1 MHNKQLVYVGFAFSH
16 HGKHS
21 GYNQIRDYVNYDR
34 FIDCQKSFNWIV
46 WLRRNR
52 NVLTRLYFKIFGSR
66 LWMVELKLIWLSL
79 FNPAKYIFH
88 IIYGENIFKYL
99 GYFKQQNMIVLT
111 LHQPPSFFESRKDS
125 QLRALRHAD
134 KLIVMSK
141 EMEDYFKVQ
150 FPSKP
155 VMFIPHGVDTKYFK
169 PCGVKYNQILMI
181 GNWLRDFVFAA
192 RLFTLLKTRR
202 PDIEVIVLTSMQNH
216 HYFQNVPVKLL
227 SSVTDEELLKLYQT
241 SKILFLPLTSFTAN
255 NALLEACSAG
265 CQVLISTDKLNH
277 LSDSQAPVR
286 FIERELEDAYNEIL
300 HILAEYSSSIESYN
314 REYVR
319 NNFDWRIIG
328 NQTSL
333 FIWC

>member
-1 MHNKQLVYVGFAFSH
+1 MRSKQLVYVGFAFSH

-21 GYNQIRDYVNYDR
+21 GYNQIREYVNYDK
-34 FIDCQKSFNWIV
+34 FIDCQKSFDRIG

-88 IIYGENIFKYL
+88 IIYGENIYKYL
-99 GYFKQQNMIVLT
+99 GYFKRKNKIVLT
-111 LHQPPSFFESRKDS
+111 LHQPPSFFENKSGA
-125 QLRALRHAD
+125 QLRALKQAD

-141 EMEDYFKVQ
+141 EMEDYFKLE

-155 VMFIPHGVDTKYFK
+155 VMFIPHGVDTEYFK
-169 PCGVKYNQILMI
+169 PCGIKGNQILMV
-181 GNWLRDFVFAA
+181 GNWLRDFLFAA
-192 RLFTLLKTRR
+192 QFFTLLKARR
-202 PDIEVIVLTSMQNH
+202 PEIDIIVLTSEQT
-216 HYFQNVPVKLL
+216 HYHLHDVPVKLL
-227 SSVTDEELLKLYQT
+227 SSVTDDELLKLYQS

-255 NALLEACSAG
+255 NALLEAFSTG
-265 CQVLISTDKLNH
+265 CQVIISTDRSNH
-277 LSDSQAPVR
+277 LADAQSPVR
-286 FIERELEDAYNEIL
+286 FIDMDVEGAYIEIQQ
-300 HILAEYSSSIESYN
+300 ILAEYSSSIDSYT
-314 REYVR
+314 RDYVR